1 MFPKNEGLT
10 MPTSTAAARPLIED
24 LRRVIAAARVA
35 CQDSGGVAGSTGSTE
50 ASHSV
55 STRLASS

>member
-1 MFPKNEGLT
+1 